1 MSGICFTETEYPC
14 EAGRLISVRGG
25 TTQMWGGLTQD
36 YVGRIDRYSISNELF
51 NVNHVKKHLHKHKKL
66 FIKVFVRV
74 HLSPPKCI
82 MM

>member
-1 MSGICFTETEYPC
+1 MSGICFTGTEYPC
-14 EAGRLISVRGG
+14 GAGRHKSECG

-51 NVNHVKKHLHKHKKL
+51 NVNHVKKHLHKHKKF
-66 FIKVFVRV
+66 FIKVFFRV

-82 MM
+82 II